1 MSIFHF
7 ISGNN
12 NLSSSKENVN
22 VVSGSKC
29 IGRGVVSKG
38 DIIMDYYYDH

>member
-1 MSIFHF
+1 MFIFHF

-22 VVSGSKC
+22 VVSGGKC
-29 IGRGVVSKG
+29 IGHGVVSK
-38 DIIMDYYYDH
+38 DYIIMDYYYAH